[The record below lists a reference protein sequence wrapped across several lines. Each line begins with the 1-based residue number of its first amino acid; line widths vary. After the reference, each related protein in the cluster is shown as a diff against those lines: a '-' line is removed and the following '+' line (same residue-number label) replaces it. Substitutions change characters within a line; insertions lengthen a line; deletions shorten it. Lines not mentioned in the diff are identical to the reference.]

1 MVECIQARIEIRRHT
16 TLPNNG
22 HFGRCMVYNVMIL
35 SCLSILRSLLSLH
48 PPRTAVLPSFSCIC
62 QGSSLVYGQTLLV
75 LQRIGNLQKL
85 WNDMTLPNRI
95 PVSVKNLGHV
105 KKT

>member
-1 MVECIQARIEIRRHT
+1 M
-16 TLPNNG
+16 
-22 HFGRCMVYNVMIL
+22 
-35 SCLSILRSLLSLH
+35 
-48 PPRTAVLPSFSCIC
+48 
-62 QGSSLVYGQTLLV
+62 YGQTLLV